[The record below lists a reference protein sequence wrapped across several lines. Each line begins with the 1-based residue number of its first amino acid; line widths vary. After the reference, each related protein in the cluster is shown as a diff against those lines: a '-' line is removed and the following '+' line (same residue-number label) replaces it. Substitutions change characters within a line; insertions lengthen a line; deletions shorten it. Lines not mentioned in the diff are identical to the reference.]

1 MNMETNPICAHDH
14 CGKCCAGS
22 CAGCAG
28 VLQLTEEECG
38 FLLRFA
44 ELPFLSAAA
53 KQEAGPPVFLPGSGE
68 KEVSPETISSLV
80 NRGLIRV
87 DYDIPLLNC
96 DYAEY
101 RAYPLH
107 GSMALTMLGQEII
120 ELLEIQGLEEER
132 EC

>member
-1 MNMETNPICAHDH
+1 ML
-14 CGKCCAGS
+14 KLS
-22 CAGCAG
+22 
-28 VLQLTEEECG
+28 
-38 FLLRFA
+38 FA
-44 ELPFLSAAA
+44 PPSSSSR
-53 KQEAGPPVFLPGSGE
+53 AGPKCQICQG
-68 KEVSPETISSLV
+68 SPERISSLA

-87 DYDIPLLNC
+87 DYDIPLLNY

-107 GSMALTMLGQEII
+107 GSMALTMRGQEII

>member
-1 MNMETNPICAHDH
+1 MEANQTCVHDH
-14 CGKCCAGS
+14 CGKCCAGG

-44 ELPFLSAAA
+44 ELPFLPAAA
-53 KQEAGPPVFLPGSGE
+53 KQEAGPPVFLTGSGE
-68 KEVSPETISSLV
+68 KEVSPETISSLA

-87 DYDIPLLNC
+87 DYNIPLLNY

-101 RAYPLH
+101 RAYPMH
-107 GSMALTMLGQEII
+107 GSMALTMRGQEVI